1 MSPTDKLRSL
11 LRHRQTVLQG
21 LAALAALATIV
32 ITHAADESRP
42 IPLSRGLGKLHHP
55 VTTTNEI
62 AQHYFN
68 QGLTLVFA
76 FNHDAAVRSFNRAL
90 QYDPNLAMAHWGIG
104 LSLGPNI
111 NLPVSPEAE
120 KAAFEATARASALSA
135 RATEAERDYIQALT
149 RRYSTNAGADLKQ
162 LDIDFKNAMRAL
174 MQKYPDDLD
183 AATLFAESMM
193 DLKPWQLWDSSGEPA
208 DGTME
213 IVEVLE
219 SVLRRDPSHPGANH
233 YYIHAVE
240 ASPFPER
247 ALPSAQR
254 LESYAPAAGH
264 LVHMPA
270 HVYIRVGDY
279 AAAAR
284 QNEVAAEADLDYIQA
299 CAISG
304 VYPAM
309 YTSHN
314 FHFAAISHTLQG
326 RYAPARRYAER
337 LNLHVK
343 PIVAQIPDTEAFL
356 PTLEQVLVAFR
367 RWNEILMLPKP
378 EATLKLHTP
387 IWHFARGSALAA
399 TGKLPEAQ
407 SELNQL
413 DQLRAAI
420 PAEALFGPFNTAS
433 NIFAVASL
441 QLSARIDAANG
452 DFPRAIRIM
461 EKALAIEDVL
471 RYNEP
476 PDWYLYGREALGGL
490 LLTTGDAPG
499 AERVFREDLRR
510 NQRKG
515 RSLYGL
521 RAALIAQN
529 KSVAGD
535 MVGGAFE
542 TAWENADVTLEP
554 ADIWLYPVR
563 ESGAR

>member
-1 MSPTDKLRSL
+1 MRTNPSSL
-11 LRHRQTVLQG
+11 LGTPAINGRLGTIVATI
-21 LAALAALATIV
+21 AALVVAYT
-32 ITHAADESRP
+32 ADDLRP

-90 QYDPNLAMAHWGIG
+90 QYDPNMPMAHWGVG

-135 RATEAERDYIQALT
+135 RASESERDYIQALT

-162 LDIDFKNAMRAL
+162 LDVEFKNAMRAL

-193 DLKPWQLWDSSGEPA
+193 DLRPWQLWNSNGDPA
-208 DGTME
+208 DGTTE
-213 IVEVLE
+213 IVGVLE

-254 LESYAPAAGH
+254 LETYAPAAGH

-284 QNEVAAEADLDYIQA
+284 RNEVAAEVDFDYIQS
-299 CAISG
+299 CGVSG

-314 FHFAAISHTLQG
+314 LHFAAISHTLQG

-337 LNLHVK
+337 LNQHVK
-343 PIVAQIPDTEAFL
+343 PIVAQIPDTEGFL
-356 PTLEQVLVAFR
+356 PTLELVLIAFR
-367 RWNEILMLPKP
+367 RWDDILALPKP
-378 EATLKLHTP
+378 EATLRLHTL

-399 TGKLPEAQ
+399 TGKLSDARD
-407 SELNQL
+407 ELKQL
-413 DQLRAAI
+413 DTLRAAV

-433 NIFAVASL
+433 NIFAIASF
-441 QLSARIDAANG
+441 QLSARIDAASG
-452 DFPRAIRIM
+452 DLPKAIRSL
-461 EKALAIEDVL
+461 EKSVAIEDVL

-476 PDWYLYGREALGGL
+476 PDWYIYGREALGGL
-490 LLTTGDAPG
+490 LLTNGDAAG
-499 AERVFREDLRR
+499 AESVFREDLRR

-521 RAALIAQN
+521 RATLVAQN
-529 KSVAGD
+529 KLVAGEF
-535 MVGGAFE
+535 VRRALE
-542 TAWENADVTLEP
+542 NAWENADVTLEP
-554 ADIWLYPVR
+554 SDIWWKPASNVA
-563 ESGAR
+563 AR